1 MERGNEYAM
10 KNVMGFKKEDDKIQA
25 GSGLVGLT
33 KTGEWIEDQ
42 GRQQEYCPPGPSLQ
56 QEGEAPHWPLL
67 RPVPGR

>member
-25 GSGLVGLT
+25 DSGLVGLT

-42 GRQQEYCPPGPSLQ
+42 GRQQES
-56 QEGEAPHWPLL
+56 
-67 RPVPGR
+67 